1 MMDPSAMAAMG
12 APAAADPTAAAAG
25 GKGPQQMQQLSM
37 PCLTHNV
44 RVVEN
49 ARGLMSILG
58 GSIAGIL
65 GATGVVQV
73 GTYGACVRFGRGGDG
88 KG

>member
-1 MMDPSAMAAMG
+1 MAAMG
-12 APAAADPTAAAAG
+12 GAGAPAAGDPAAAAATAG

-49 ARGLMSILG
+49 ARGLMSIVG

-73 GTYGACVRFGRGGDG
+73 GACVGW
-88 KG
+88 KGWCGVV

>member
-1 MMDPSAMAAMG
+1 MAAMG
-12 APAAADPTAAAAG
+12 APAADPAAAAAG
-25 GKGPQQMQQLSM
+25 GKGPHQMQQLSM
-37 PCLTHNV
+37 PCLTHNM

-65 GATGVVQV
+65 GATGVLQV
-73 GTYGACVRFGRGGDG
+73 HRGRACVLDGRVY
-88 KG
+88 

>member
-1 MMDPSAMAAMG
+1 MAAMG
-12 APAAADPTAAAAG
+12 APAAADPTAAAATG
-25 GKGPQQMQQLSM
+25 GKGPHQMQQLSM

-49 ARGLMSILG
+49 VRGLMSIVG
-58 GSIAGIL
+58 GSIAGIA

-73 GTYGACVRFGRGGDG
+73 RGWT
-88 KG
+88 

>member
-1 MMDPSAMAAMG
+1 MAAMG